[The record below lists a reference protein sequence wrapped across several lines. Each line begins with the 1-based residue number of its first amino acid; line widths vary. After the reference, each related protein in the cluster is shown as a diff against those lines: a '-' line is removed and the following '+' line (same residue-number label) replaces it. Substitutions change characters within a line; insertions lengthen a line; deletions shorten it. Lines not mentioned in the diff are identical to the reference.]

1 MRYWLFSLFF
11 FSNMLYLRYNVLS
24 LVGDVME
31 LEFSSQEELYQRV
44 QPALKAKLA
53 ELHRLGYPYIQVID
67 IWNYL
72 IYSKWTKAKDLT
84 LSDIVSDI
92 LHVDNRRLDEYL
104 KGKLA
109 KTRRSQD
116 DIETI

>member
-1 MRYWLFSLFF
+1 
-11 FSNMLYLRYNVLS
+11 MLYLRYNVIS

-31 LEFSSQEELYQRV
+31 LEFSSQEELYKRV

-53 ELHRLGYPYIQVID
+53 ELHRLGYPYIQLID

-72 IYSKWTKAKDLT
+72 IFSKWKKAKNLT
-84 LSDIVSDI
+84 LSDIVNDI
-92 LHVDNRRLDEYL
+92 LHVDNHKFDEYL

-109 KTRRSQD
+109 RTRRSQD
-116 DIETI
+116 DLETI

>member
-1 MRYWLFSLFF
+1 MF
-11 FSNMLYLRYNVLS
+11 V
-24 LVGDVME
+24 E
-31 LEFSSQEELYQRV
+31 LEFSSLEELYERV

-72 IYSKWTKAKDLT
+72 VDSKWKKAKDLT
-84 LSDIVSDI
+84 LSDIVDDI
-92 LHVDNRRLDEYL
+92 LHVDNRKLDEYL
-104 KGKLA
+104 KGALT

-116 DIETI
+116 VVETI

>member
-1 MRYWLFSLFF
+1 
-11 FSNMLYLRYNVLS
+11 
-24 LVGDVME
+24 ME

-53 ELHRLGYPYIQVID
+53 ELHRLGYPYIQIVD
-67 IWNYL
+67 VWNYL
-72 IYSKWTKAKDLT
+72 IETKWKKSKDLT

-104 KGKLA
+104 KGSLA
-109 KTRRSQD
+109 KTRRSQNVE
-116 DIETI
+116 ETI

>member
-1 MRYWLFSLFF
+1 
-11 FSNMLYLRYNVLS
+11 MLYLRYNVIS

-31 LEFSSQEELYQRV
+31 LEFSSQEELYKRV

-53 ELHRLGYPYIQVID
+53 ELHRLGYPYIQLID

-72 IYSKWTKAKDLT
+72 IFSKWKKAKNLT
-84 LSDIVSDI
+84 LSDIVNDI
-92 LHVDNRRLDEYL
+92 LHVDNHKLDEYL

-109 KTRRSQD
+109 RTRRSQD
-116 DIETI
+116 DLETI

>member
-1 MRYWLFSLFF
+1 
-11 FSNMLYLRYNVLS
+11 MLYLRYNVIS

-31 LEFSSQEELYQRV
+31 LEFSSQEELYKRV

-53 ELHRLGYPYIQVID
+53 ELHRLGYPYIQLID

-72 IYSKWTKAKDLT
+72 IFSKWKKAKNLN
-84 LSDIVSDI
+84 LSDIVNDI
-92 LHVDNRRLDEYL
+92 LHVDNHKLDEYL

-109 KTRRSQD
+109 RTRRSQD
-116 DIETI
+116 DLETI

>member
-1 MRYWLFSLFF
+1 
-11 FSNMLYLRYNVLS
+11 
-24 LVGDVME
+24 ME

-53 ELHRLGYPYIQVID
+53 ELHRLGYPYIQIVD

-72 IYSKWTKAKDLT
+72 IETKWKKSKDLT

-104 KGKLA
+104 KGSFA
-109 KTRRSQD
+109 KTRRSQNVE
-116 DIETI
+116 ETI

>member
-1 MRYWLFSLFF
+1 M
-11 FSNMLYLRYNVLS
+11 RYNVIS

-31 LEFSSQEELYQRV
+31 LEFSSQEELYKRV

-53 ELHRLGYPYIQVID
+53 ELHRLGYLYIQLID

-72 IYSKWTKAKDLT
+72 IFSRWKKSKDLT
-84 LSDIVSDI
+84 LADVVNDI

-104 KGKLA
+104 KGRLA

-116 DIETI
+116 DLETI

>member
-1 MRYWLFSLFF
+1 
-11 FSNMLYLRYNVLS
+11 
-24 LVGDVME
+24 ME
-31 LEFSSQEELYQRV
+31 LEFSSQEELYKRV

-53 ELHRLGYPYIQVID
+53 ELHRLGYLYIQLID

-72 IYSKWTKAKDLT
+72 IFSRWKKSKDLT
-84 LSDIVSDI
+84 LADVVNDI

-104 KGKLA
+104 KGRLA

-116 DIETI
+116 DLETI

>member
-1 MRYWLFSLFF
+1 
-11 FSNMLYLRYNVLS
+11 
-24 LVGDVME
+24 ME

-53 ELHRLGYPYIQVID
+53 ELHRLGYPYIQVVD

-72 IYSKWTKAKDLT
+72 IETRWKKSKNLT
-84 LSDIVSDI
+84 LSDIVNDI
-92 LHVDNRRLDEYL
+92 LHVDNRKIDEYL
-104 KGKLA
+104 KGALT

-116 DIETI
+116 IVETI

>member
-1 MRYWLFSLFF
+1 MFF
-11 FSNMLYLRYNVLS
+11 LLNTVYLRYNVIS

-53 ELHRLGYPYIQVID
+53 ELQRLGYSYIQLVD

-72 IYSKWTKAKDLT
+72 IYSKWKSSKDLT
-84 LSDIVSDI
+84 LSDIVNDI
-92 LHVDNRRLDEYL
+92 LYVEGRQLEEYL
-104 KGKLA
+104 KGKLT
-109 KTRRSQD
+109 KKRRSQD
-116 DIETI
+116 EVEMI